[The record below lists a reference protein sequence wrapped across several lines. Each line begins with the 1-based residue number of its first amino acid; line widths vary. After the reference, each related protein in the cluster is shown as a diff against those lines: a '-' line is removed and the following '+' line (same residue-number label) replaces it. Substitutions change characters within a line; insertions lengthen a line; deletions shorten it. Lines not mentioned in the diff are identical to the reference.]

1 MAIIPSAALVFD
13 LDDTLFPERD
23 FVLSGFQAVGDWLET
38 NLSLG
43 GFADVARA
51 IYLRGERARIFDL
64 ALAQLKREGNPD
76 LIAQLVRVYR
86 EHQPSLSL
94 HPDARWALEAFRSSH
109 KTGLLTDGYLE
120 TQRRKVASLGL
131 DNAFDAI
138 VYTDTFGRAHWKPS
152 PQPYRTM
159 MERLGC
165 PGNRCAYVGDNP
177 AKDFVAANALGW
189 QTIQIEREDGEYR
202 EVNAGKEYQAQHTIR
217 SLFELEGLMRIL
229 YHGT

>member
-1 MAIIPSAALVFD
+1 
-13 LDDTLFPERD
+13 
-23 FVLSGFQAVGDWLET
+23 
-38 NLSLG
+38 
-43 GFADVARA
+43 
-51 IYLRGERARIFDL
+51 
-64 ALAQLKREGNPD
+64 
-76 LIAQLVRVYR
+76 
-86 EHQPSLSL
+86 
-94 HPDARWALEAFRSSH
+94 
-109 KTGLLTDGYLE
+109 
-120 TQRRKVASLGL
+120 
-131 DNAFDAI
+131 
-138 VYTDTFGRAHWKPS
+138 
-152 PQPYRTM
+152 M

>member
-1 MAIIPSAALVFD
+1 MARNEPV
-13 LDDTLFPERD
+13 
-23 FVLSGFQAVGDWLET
+23 
-38 NLSLG
+38 
-43 GFADVARA
+43 
-51 IYLRGERARIFDL
+51 
-64 ALAQLKREGNPD
+64 
-76 LIAQLVRVYR
+76 
-86 EHQPSLSL
+86 
-94 HPDARWALEAFRSSH
+94 
-109 KTGLLTDGYLE
+109 
-120 TQRRKVASLGL
+120 
-131 DNAFDAI
+131 AI